1 MSEENQNL
9 EPENNT
15 IPDEQS
21 AVDVEDTSNQGEEGK
36 PTEERLYAGKYKSVE
51 ELEKGYENLQKKFYS
66 GLKEEPKPVEE
77 KPKDNTP
84 KELNYEDSSLENV
97 QHIAKELDVD
107 WDKITAEFYD
117 NDGQLSDESYQDL
130 ISKGIPKSFI
140 DKASVGLKAQADKEI
155 EMIAELC
162 GGKEEYFATM
172 EWAAINLDENERE
185 ALQQDLRNKPSLTTG
200 KAIVSYLHNK
210 RLEAEGVTPK
220 YITGSASGLKGD
232 YFETLAQ
239 VTAAMSDPRY
249 KSGTQSYDPAY
260 VKAVGEK
267 LERSRKAGK
276 KLF

>member
-21 AVDVEDTSNQGEEGK
+21 AVDVEDTSNQGEGE
-36 PTEERLYAGKYKSVE
+36 PTERLYAGKYKSIE
-51 ELEKGYENLQKKFYS
+51 ELEKGYENLQKKFS
-66 GLKEEPKPVEE
+66 TKEESKPVEE

-155 EMIAELC
+155 EMVAELC
-162 GGKEEYFATM
+162 GGRDEYEATL
-172 EWAAINLDENERE
+172 EWAANNLDADERE

-200 KAIVSYLHNK
+200 KAIVSYLHQK

-232 YFETLAQ
+232 YFETAAQ